1 MSTPT
6 SRPDLAG
13 GQSGFL
19 RQYNNLFEPSAIIKA
34 AISLGVIKRQR
45 KIDLPELVRAT
56 VLALSPIP
64 GTQTS
69 ALTNYSL
76 LTGHLVAH
84 SSFYDR
90 FTLEFAS
97 LMKQLA
103 DRAIVAV
110 REAAP
115 DDPFLQRYG
124 VLFEQFADV
133 RIADSTSKM
142 LKKLAKGWARS
153 TSKTRPAGVKLHAV
167 VSLRDVMPVHD
178 QVTRQR
184 THDNKAFPDETLLP
198 DTLSLFDLGYLD
210 VERFVDADGI
220 DAYFLTRKKST
231 HDPVI
236 TRVHVGKGSRIAC
249 RDSTIS
255 QTLADGIL
263 LPEGGAIDV
272 DVRLV
277 VKGKEAV
284 LRAVAIVDTDT
295 SELHWYLTN
304 VGRDVLDPH
313 DVAETYRL
321 RWYIELL
328 WKQLKSGLGLEAIL
342 AWREEAVLALIYSK
356 IVALC
361 LARLLELELEARGV
375 EVTAQLATVLALA
388 RSVPL
393 LLSYSLMGK
402 HLTMAQLEQRLMM
415 IAEMQAKSRN
425 RRREAAKRSRE
436 QGIGRSG

>member
-1 MSTPT
+1 MTTTTSESTVPR
-6 SRPDLAG
+6 S
-13 GQSGFL
+13 QHSFL
-19 RQYNNLFEPSAIIKA
+19 WQFNKLFEPAAIVKA
-34 AISLGVIKRQR
+34 AISLGVIKRHR
-45 KIDLPELVRAT
+45 KIDLAELVKAT

-76 LTGHLVAH
+76 LTGHFVAH

-90 FTLEFAS
+90 FTPEFAH
-97 LMKQLA
+97 LLKQLA
-103 DRAIVAV
+103 DRAILAV

-115 DDPFLQRYG
+115 EDPFLQKYG

-133 RIADSTSKM
+133 RIADSTSKL

-153 TSKTRPAGVKLHAV
+153 TSKKRPAGIKLHAV
-167 VSLRDVMPVHD
+167 ISLRDGLPVED
-178 QVTRQR
+178 TITEQR
-184 THDNKAFPDETLLP
+184 THDTKAFAEQTLLP

-210 VERFVDADGI
+210 VERFIDADGI
-220 DAYFLTRKKST
+220 DAYFLTRKKSP

-236 TRVHVGKGSRIAC
+236 VRVHHGKGSRIAC

-255 QTLADGIL
+255 QALADGIL
-263 LPEGGAIDV
+263 VTEGGAIDL

-277 VKGKEAV
+277 ANGKEAV
-284 LRAVAIVDTDT
+284 VRAVAVEDTET
-295 SELHWYLTN
+295 RELHWYLTN
-304 VGRDVLDPH
+304 VSRDLLEPQE
-313 DVAETYRL
+313 VADAYRL

-342 AWREEAVLALIYSK
+342 AWREEAVVALVYAK
-356 IVALC
+356 VVALC
-361 LARLLELELEARGV
+361 LARLLELELEKRGV
-375 EVTAQLATVLALA
+375 EVTAQLAMVLALA

-393 LLSYSLMGK
+393 LMSYSLMGQ
-402 HLTMAQLEQRLMM
+402 HLTMAQFEERLMR

-425 RRREAAKRSRE
+425 RRREATKRKRE
-436 QGIGRSG
+436 QGIGRGG